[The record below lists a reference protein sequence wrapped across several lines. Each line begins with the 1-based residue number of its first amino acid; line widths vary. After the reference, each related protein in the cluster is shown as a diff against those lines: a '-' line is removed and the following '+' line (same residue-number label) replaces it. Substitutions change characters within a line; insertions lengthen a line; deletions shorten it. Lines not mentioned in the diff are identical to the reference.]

1 MKRDKTIIF
10 DFDGTIAST
19 LIALTEIYNKI
30 APRYNCKPVEL
41 KDADR
46 LRNTRPQEFM
56 REYGVSQVK
65 LPFLVLSTRRELH
78 KRIEDVKP
86 QAGICSTLKELKELG
101 YTLGIVTS
109 NSQKNISSFLLKND
123 LSDIF
128 DFLETGTHVFGK
140 HRKIRRILKE
150 RNIPA
155 DACIYVGD
163 ETRDVEAA
171 KRVCIPV
178 IAVSWGF
185 NDGNVLRRLD
195 PDFTVD
201 EPQELIELLKN
212 M

>member
-1 MKRDKTIIF
+1 MKRDKTVIF
-10 DFDGTIAST
+10 DFDGTIGNT
-19 LIALTEIYNKI
+19 LVILTEVYNRI

-78 KRIEDVKP
+78 KRIDDVKP

-101 YTLGIVTS
+101 YILGIVTS
-109 NSQKNISSFLLKND
+109 NSQKNLSSFILKND
-123 LSDIF
+123 LSDVF

-140 HRKIRRILKE
+140 HRKIKRVLKE
-150 RNIPA
+150 WKIPV
-155 DACIYVGD
+155 DACVYVGD

-171 KRVCIPV
+171 RRVGIPV

-185 NDGNVLRRLD
+185 NDGNTLRRLD
-195 PDFTVD
+195 PDYYVD
-201 EPQELIELLKN
+201 EPQELIELIGN
-212 M
+212 I